1 MGGRTTEERQ
11 GEIEREKERERSTT
25 TSTPS
30 PTNRV
35 TKQYNSVIHWSF
47 FFHNL
52 ILIEFVLD
60 FINNEKEDTI
70 EKIDLRKEQST
81 PGDPMLVLVLVGL
94 RVAALMQIS

>member
-1 MGGRTTEERQ
+1 
-11 GEIEREKERERSTT
+11 
-25 TSTPS
+25 
-30 PTNRV
+30 
-35 TKQYNSVIHWSF
+35 
-47 FFHNL
+47 
-52 ILIEFVLD
+52 VLD